1 MAEEVS
7 ARRLTGH
14 IQLCPTEAEL
24 EALISALVRLRGVA
38 RDLRAL
44 PRLLAL
50 AQEHVRPRPQHEG
63 KRDEGTE
70 QAARAASRGPE
81 GLEDAREHALTRIAA
96 LEPPG

>member
-7 ARRLTGH
+7 ARRLTGQ

-50 AQEHVRPRPQHEG
+50 AQEQARIHPRHEG
-63 KRDEGTE
+63 RSDEGTE
-70 QAARAASRGPE
+70 QAARAAARRPE
-81 GLEDAREHALTRIAA
+81 DVAAAPTTARVRTV
-96 LEPPG
+96 P

>member
-24 EALISALVRLRGVA
+24 EALISALVRLRAVA

-50 AQEHVRPRPQHEG
+50 AQEHRARSATPQAPE
-63 KRDEGTE
+63 EVE
-70 QAARAASRGPE
+70 AAPAT
-81 GLEDAREHALTRIAA
+81 ARIRTA
-96 LEPPG
+96 P

>member
-14 IQLCPTEAEL
+14 IHLCPTEAEL

-50 AQEHVRPRPQHEG
+50 AQEQHARPKTRQGG
-63 KRDEGTE
+63 KRNEHTE
-70 QAARAASRGPE
+70 QAARAAPQDPE
-81 GLEDAREHALTRIAA
+81 GVADTPSAVRIRTA
-96 LEPPG
+96 P